1 MKNNNYIL
9 NLNFTQYTLVRA
21 ALMEF
26 ARHRHEGVEYADGDL
41 ANHIADDMNVLEE
54 DGGLLVEVLQNVN

>member
-1 MKNNNYIL
+1 MKNNNYII
-9 NLNFTQYTLVRA
+9 NLNFTQYTLVRE

-26 ARHRHEGVEYADGDL
+26 ARRRNEGVEYSLGDL

-54 DGGLLVEVLQNVN
+54 DGGLLVEVLQNAN